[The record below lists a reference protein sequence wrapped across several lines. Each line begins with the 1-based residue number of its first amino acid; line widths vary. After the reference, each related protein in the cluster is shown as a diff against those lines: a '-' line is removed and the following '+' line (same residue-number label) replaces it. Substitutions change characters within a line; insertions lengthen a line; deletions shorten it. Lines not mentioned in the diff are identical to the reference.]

1 MTLYEILSIATPVIV
16 IIFGS
21 MMSYILKT
29 ITDSITKLDGRVTHL
44 EDKFEA
50 RITVLENRFSH
61 IEKEV
66 YFIKG
71 LIEGKNLSK

>member
-29 ITDSITKLDGRVTHL
+29 VTDSITKLDGRVTHL
-44 EDKFEA
+44 ENKFDS
-50 RITVLENRFSH
+50 RVSLL
-61 IEKEV
+61 EKEI